1 MKKVI
6 GLIFVV
12 ILLTSSWC
20 SSILNECDETTAPE
34 INFEFLVGGVVII
47 EDYVSHNDIT
57 SEYLNEWFDIDIYK
71 NYCNGTER
79 GPFME
84 AYSIGKDGIL
94 NRKGIG
100 TWGFHMDN
108 TEDYIKLEF
117 KLGDNILF
125 GKYTI
130 PYSMLQKYDNATAYF
145 KFRIEWA
152 VEVDQVDHTT
162 LRHHPQSITLIN

>member
-6 GLIFVV
+6 GLIFVL

-34 INFEFLVGGVVII
+34 INFKFLVGGVVII

-57 SEYLNEWFDIDIYK
+57 SEYLDEWFDIYIYK
-71 NYCNGTER
+71 IYCNGTER
-79 GPFME
+79 GPFIE

-100 TWGFHMDN
+100 TWGFPMDN
-108 TEDYIKLEF
+108 TEDWIKLEF
-117 KLGDNILF
+117 KIGDISF

-145 KFRIEWA
+145 EFRIEWA
-152 VEVDQVDHTT
+152 LEVDQTT
-162 LRHHPQSITLIN
+162 RTFHPQSITLIN